1 MAKVYLE
8 RLQDLIDGLALDR
21 RWRNMIVCK
30 HFFSGA
36 AAYADGKIFMTLT
49 PKGLAL
55 KLAQEDRE
63 VLIAQGAQPL
73 RYFPKA
79 PVKKDYV
86 ILPEHFVSDVAV
98 LGHWIKTSMGFVGKR
113 D

>member
-1 MAKVYLE
+1 MARVYLE
-8 RLQDLIDGLALDR
+8 ELQGLIDRLALDR
-21 RWRNMIVCK
+21 RQRDRVVCK

-36 AAYADGKIFMTLT
+36 AAYVDGKIFMTLT

-55 KLAQEDRE
+55 KLSEDDR
-63 VLIAQGAQPL
+63 VFLMARGAQPL

-86 ILPEHFVSDVAV
+86 ILPDHFVSDVHV
-98 LGHWIKTSMGFVGKR
+98 LGHWIRSSIGFAMG
-113 D
+113 

>member
-1 MAKVYLE
+1 MAKIYLE
-8 RLQDLIDGLALDR
+8 KLQGMIDGLALDR
-21 RWRNMIVCK
+21 SRRGTIECK

-36 AAYADGKIFMTLT
+36 AAYAGGKIFMTLT

-63 VLIAQGAQPL
+63 YLMAQGGQPL

-86 ILPEHFVSDVAV
+86 IIPDRLASDADARAR
-98 LGHWIKTSMGFVGKR
+98 WIRASISFARK
-113 D
+113 